1 MSSDKHIY
9 AKDRSAGHRQLSL
22 ILCSPV
28 GILTLNWIVLGN
40 GMGEDFIQRLIVAA
54 ILFIIGLALFVSSIH
69 IIKDLDKEIKD
80 GH

>member
-22 ILCSPV
+22 IMCSPV

-40 GMGEDFIQRLIVAA
+40 SMGEDFLARLIVAV
-54 ILFIIGLALFVSSIH
+54 ILFIIGLALFVSSVE
-69 IIKDLDKEIKD
+69 IINDLDKEIKD
-80 GH
+80 GN